1 MCFCLPS
8 KTEFQEGG
16 IRLSSFAE
24 SLEEAHSRCLINFC
38 WITLC
43 KPNSLSIDD
52 PTRGSPQLLLTT
64 TSALHS
70 TWPFSASSQIEIS
83 VLLQVQIFVR
93 ENLIGFFRISHSLL
107 SQSAVAEAGWL
118 SEAVAYLRREKLVIF
133 STCAGLSMVSGA
145 LSSHPQ
151 ALAFQFPDF
160 SLPIAAFLCLRDYL
174 GTDICPIP
182 AQIADSKCWKNTTHS
197 ISSQSNTEE
206 NWYINAPAPCP
217 WSGTIL
223 SVYFAM
229 APRVPQW

>member
-1 MCFCLPS
+1 MCLCLPS

-145 LSSHPQ
+145 
-151 ALAFQFPDF
+151 QFSP
-160 SLPIAAFLCLRDYL
+160 SGI
-174 GTDICPIP
+174 
-182 AQIADSKCWKNTTHS
+182 S
-197 ISSQSNTEE
+197 ISVSWLLTANSCISLLEGLFGDWHLPHSRANSRFKVLEK
-206 NWYINAPAPCP
+206 YYP
-217 WSGTIL
+217 L
-223 SVYFAM
+223 H
-229 APRVPQW
+229 